1 MISRG
6 RADLKVGP
14 YEFKVGPYESS
25 ARRIDGPYESTAPA
39 NRRPLRIEAV

>member
-14 YEFKVGPYESS
+14 YEFKVGPYEST
-25 ARRIDGPYESTAPA
+25 APTISTAPT

>member
-14 YEFKVGPYESS
+14 YEFKVGPYES
-25 ARRIDGPYESTAPA
+25 TAPA
-39 NRRPLRIEAV
+39 NRRPLRIEGPCESKLFKRGQC